1 MPRTGESSN
10 GAISAI
16 GATMDARGFT
26 TVPHHLTVVFRG
38 IVRVFERWPWAGWAG
53 WIIICVIIV
62 GRVTARPYAATFGVY
77 LDAANHLRA
86 HELLYGPAN
95 PTHYDPFNISGY
107 LYWPVSALVLV
118 PFTYVSEYVA
128 AASILVLS
136 ALVLSWG
143 AVELMQALFPK
154 GSRGIDATMA
164 AGILLLINI
173 PMAWYNFKSVQ
184 AQIIMTGA
192 MLLAAAAMMRGRW
205 RLASLW
211 LFVAIIT
218 KPLAIVM
225 LLICGWVFPYMRWTL
240 AAAILA
246 ALTMPFAFFDA
257 NYLFEQYGEWL
268 QKLYT
273 IASVSPSA
281 WVYQADFASML
292 DSFGLGLRPP
302 TATAIRVFS
311 AVATLTLAWRVSKTC
326 PQVASAMAVL
336 LLSGCYLCLFG
347 PRNEYLSFLVLT
359 PALTALAFLLFAADK
374 DDLRGWALIVIV
386 LVLGWHWSL
395 QIDRFLKPALVC
407 GVYLWLSWLM
417 MASKRW
423 QLVFDRG
430 MQPRDVGR

>member
-1 MPRTGESSN
+1 M
-10 GAISAI
+10 
-16 GATMDARGFT
+16 
-26 TVPHHLTVVFRG
+26 
-38 IVRVFERWPWAGWAG
+38 
-53 WIIICVIIV
+53 
-62 GRVTARPYAATFGVY
+62 ARPYAATFGVY

-86 HELLYGPAN
+86 RELLYGPAN

-107 LYWPVSALVLV
+107 LYWPVSALMLV

-128 AASILVLS
+128 AASMLILS
-136 ALVLSWG
+136 ALALSWG
-143 AVELMQALFPK
+143 AVELIRALFPK

-173 PMAWYNFKSVQ
+173 PMVWYNFKSVQ

-211 LFVAIIT
+211 LFVAIVT

-225 LLICGWVFPYMRWTL
+225 VLICGWVFPHMRWTS

-246 ALTMPFAFFDA
+246 ALTVPFVFIDA
-257 NYLFEQYGEWL
+257 SYLSEQYREWL
-268 QKLYT
+268 LKLYSV
-273 IASVSPSA
+273 ASVPPSA
-281 WVYQADFASML
+281 WIYQADFASML
-292 DSFGLGLRPP
+292 DSLGLGLPP
-302 TATAIRVFS
+302 TAAMALRLIS
-311 AVATLTLAWRVSKTC
+311 ALATLALAWRVSKTGHR
-326 PQVASAMAVL
+326 VASALAVL

-359 PALTALAFLLFAADK
+359 PGLTALAFLLFATDK
-374 DDLRGWALIVIV
+374 EDLRGWALIVIV

-407 GVYLWLSWLM
+407 AVYLWLSWLM
-417 MASKRW
+417 MTSRRW
-423 QLVFDRG
+423 QLIFDCG
-430 MQPRDVGR
+430 TQSGDAVQ